1 MSKFLAILK
10 KEFFEMLPPT
20 IFFLVVF
27 QAVILARSVLVSE
40 SDFTMTTASAALIG
54 ALVVGKSILIA
65 DALPLFN
72 WYREPKLIYNIVWR
86 MFLYLTV
93 VLIFQILEELIPLIS
108 KLGGL
113 LPALQN
119 FASEVNFPRFWA
131 THLVFALFLM
141 LWSFITALIEIIG
154 REQLLQTLFG
164 RAR

>member
-1 MSKFLAILK
+1 MKKFLAFLK
-10 KEFFEMLPPT
+10 KEFFEILPPT

>member
-1 MSKFLAILK
+1 MSKFLAFLK

-40 SDFTMTTASAALIG
+40 SDFTMTTASAALMG

-86 MFLYLTV
+86 MFLYLNV
-93 VLIFQILEELIPLIS
+93 VLVLQILEELIPLIS
-108 KLGGL
+108 KHGDLVS
-113 LPALQN
+113 ALQS
-119 FASEVNFPRFWA
+119 FASEVDFPRFWV
-131 THLVFALFLM
+131 THLVMALFLM
-141 LWSFITALIEIIG
+141 LWSFVTALIEIIG
-154 REQLLQTLFG
+154 REPLLKILFG